1 MLDKEIIIITTIADF
16 DFKFKFYFCFNSL
29 TKKKLTYTILE
40 LKFA

>member
-29 TKKKLTYTILE
+29 TKKN
-40 LKFA
+40 